1 MKFLNE
7 RLYFGPLNTDV
18 FYHGLNHL
26 ADVPQCLALVLQYLH
41 LSAKVGTMGPILQV
55 VYGGSL

>member
-1 MKFLNE
+1 MKFLNG

-26 ADVPQCLALVLQYLH
+26 ADVSQCLALVSQYLH
-41 LSAKVGTMGPILQV
+41 SSAKVGTMGPILQV
-55 VYGGSL
+55 V